1 MASTLAK
8 VLGGAIDLVEGWVP
22 VDLSAGANTGDWV
35 SLRDWERV
43 LVVFFSAVGTAGQDP
58 TLTIQQA
65 QDNAGTGAKALT
77 FDTIYRKQAATS
89 LAAVGTWT
97 KTTQTAANTY
107 TEGTS
112 AEQDLIWVVEIQ
124 ASDLDVDNGF
134 DFVRAT
140 VADVGA
146 AAQLGYLLYILAGP
160 KHAHAP
166 ENVLSPLG

>member
-1 MASTLAK
+1 M
-8 VLGGAIDLVEGWVP
+8 IDLVEGWVI
-22 VDLSAGANTGDWV
+22 VDLQTAANTGDYV

-43 LVVFFSAVGTAGQDP
+43 LITFFSAVGTAADDP

-65 QDNAGTGAKALT
+65 QDNAGTGVKALT

-107 TEGTS
+107 TNATA
-112 AEQDLIWVVEIQ
+112 AEQDLIWVVEFQ

-134 DFVRAT
+134 DHVRAT
-140 VADVGA
+140 VADIGGN
-146 AAQLGYLLYILAGP
+146 AQLGYLLYILANP

-166 ENVLSPLG
+166 ENVLSPL